1 MNIHTPRKTNLEDS
15 KIDVKIKLAALWTS
29 VTLCYLYGDYFELY
43 IPGKVKELIDGHNL
57 LNDPHKL
64 FGASLLLAIPA
75 VMVGLSVILKPKLN
89 RLFNLIFGT
98 LFTLIMLLIAIT
110 SLDSWRMF
118 YVFLA
123 LTESAITILIVLYA
137 WKWPKQK
144 LS

>member
-1 MNIHTPRKTNLEDS
+1 MNIHTPHKTNLEDS
-15 KIDVKIKLAALWTS
+15 KIDVKIKLTALWAS

-43 IPGKVKELIDGHNL
+43 VPGKVKGLIDGHNL
-57 LNDPHKL
+57 LNDPQKL

-75 VMVGLSVILKPKLN
+75 VMVGLSVILNQNSTDYLI
-89 RLFNLIFGT
+89 LFSEHF
-98 LFTLIMLLIAIT
+98 FTLIMLLIAIT

-123 LTESAITILIVLYA
+123 LTESTITILIVLYA

>member
-1 MNIHTPRKTNLEDS
+1 MNIHTPHKTNLEDS

-57 LNDPHKL
+57 LNNPQKL

-144 LS
+144 LN

>member
-1 MNIHTPRKTNLEDS
+1 MNIHTPHKTKLENS
-15 KIDVKIKLAALWTS
+15 KIDVKIKLTAFWTS

-43 IPGKVKELIDGHNL
+43 VPGKVKGLIDGHNL
-57 LNDPHKL
+57 LNDPRKL
-64 FGASLLLAIPA
+64 LGASLLLAIPA
-75 VMVGLSVILKPKLN
+75 VMVGLSVILNPKLN

>member
-1 MNIHTPRKTNLEDS
+1 M
-15 KIDVKIKLAALWTS
+15 
-29 VTLCYLYGDYFELY
+29 
-43 IPGKVKELIDGHNL
+43 DGHNL
-57 LNDPHKL
+57 LNDPQKL

-89 RLFNLIFGT
+89 RLLNLIFGIF
-98 LFTLIMLLIAIT
+98 FTLIMLLIAIT
-110 SLDSWRMF
+110 SLDSWRAF

-123 LTESAITILIVLYA
+123 LMESAITILIVLYA

>member
-1 MNIHTPRKTNLEDS
+1 MNTHSPHKTNLEDS
-15 KIDVKIKLAALWTS
+15 KIDVKIKLATLWAS

-43 IPGKVKELIDGHNL
+43 VPGKVKGLIDGHNL
-57 LNDPHKL
+57 LNDPRKL
-64 FGASLLLAIPA
+64 LGASLLLAIPA
-75 VMVGLSVILKPKLN
+75 VMVGLSVILNPKLN

-110 SLDSWRMF
+110 PLDSWRMF